1 MSKDETDNNAHSLNK
16 SKLAKKL
23 QERFGG
29 KDGKS
34 KKLSLAQASDIIDA
48 IFGVASR
55 DGSES
60 SKTDGILA
68 EHLLQE
74 MTTKTVVPKASKKLK
89 YTDLNYNKVTIPGF
103 GTFSVAYRAGRK
115 GMHPDPDKDGPIKIP
130 ETFVITF
137 RPGKSLKAAI
147 KVDPK
152 SRSKANRSLK
162 ASLKKAREAYESKEE
177 VRAYKASAK
186 KAPAKKKAAKKK
198 TTRKKSKK

>member
-1 MSKDETDNNAHSLNK
+1 MSKDETDRHSHSLNK

-23 QERFGG
+23 QERFSK

-34 KKLSLAQASDIIDA
+34 KKLSLAQAADIIDA

-55 DGSES
+55 DGSEN

-74 MTTKTVVPKASKKLK
+74 MTTKTVVPKANKKLK

-103 GTFSVAYRAGRK
+103 GTFNMAYRAGRK
-115 GMHPDPDKDGPIKIP
+115 GMHPDPDQDGPIKIP

-137 RPGKSLKAAI
+137 RPGKSLKAAV
-147 KVDPK
+147 KVTK
-152 SRSKANRSLK
+152 SRTKANRSLK
-162 ASLKKAREAYESKEE
+162 ASLKTAREAYEKKEE
-177 VRAYKASAK
+177 VRVYKASAK
-186 KAPAKKKAAKKK
+186 KKASKNKS
-198 TTRKKSKK
+198 TRKKSKK